1 MLTKI
6 KNLVSKVTVIEWVLF
21 GVAVA
26 ALLVAFSAHGKRSGP
41 KGPRGPHAE
50 HKSVEAK

>member
-6 KNLVSKVTVIEWVLF
+6 KNLLSKVTIIEWVLF

-26 ALLVAFSAHGKRSGP
+26 ALVVAFSAHGKRPGH
-41 KGPRGPHAE
+41 KGPRGE
-50 HKSVEAK
+50 HEAPKAVEAK